1 MISIAEEIRNDREKG
16 AKRLESE
23 YKEGLLVLA
32 RRFCSDES
40 DAEALVY
47 RTFAEVIEGID
58 GYTEKSAFFGWMCK
72 ILVNCHAKATRRKA
86 NSTVTFPGNLPESPD
101 DGAARVVQSVDA
113 SLLRDA
119 IRALPPEMEEAVVL
133 HYFMDLPLL
142 KIARILMVPV
152 GTVKSRLHYARL
164 ILGRRLGSP
173 LKKAGVATLCLLLFL
188 GVALGAVWLGSEI
201 NQDSPSSDNDTS
213 LPFLDD
219 SLGFASR
226 LPGGDASNWDSRLPD
241 GSEPTPSTPHSSL
254 FTLHPPQGDP
264 QVQPT
269 TLKTAAALTGALAL
283 SAAQPAAADGYQ
295 YIVSGYPAANERQT
309 DYSDG
314 IALETAT
321 CRSTTDASELE
332 ARYRTRDVSSGIALN
347 TTEYRAMVIII
358 R

>member
-1 MISIAEEIRNDREKG
+1 M
-16 AKRLESE
+16 
-23 YKEGLLVLA
+23 
-32 RRFCSDES
+32 
-40 DAEALVY
+40 
-47 RTFAEVIEGID
+47 
-58 GYTEKSAFFGWMCK
+58 
-72 ILVNCHAKATRRKA
+72 
-86 NSTVTFPGNLPESPD
+86 
-101 DGAARVVQSVDA
+101 
-113 SLLRDA
+113 
-119 IRALPPEMEEAVVL
+119 
-133 HYFMDLPLL
+133 
-142 KIARILMVPV
+142 
-152 GTVKSRLHYARL
+152 
-164 ILGRRLGSP
+164 
-173 LKKAGVATLCLLLFL
+173 
-188 GVALGAVWLGSEI
+188 WLGSEI

-226 LPGGDASNWDSRLPD
+226 LLGGDASTWDIRLPD
-241 GSEPTPSTPHSSL
+241 SSEPTPSTPQPLTLHSSL

-321 CRSTTDASELE
+321 CRSVTDASELE